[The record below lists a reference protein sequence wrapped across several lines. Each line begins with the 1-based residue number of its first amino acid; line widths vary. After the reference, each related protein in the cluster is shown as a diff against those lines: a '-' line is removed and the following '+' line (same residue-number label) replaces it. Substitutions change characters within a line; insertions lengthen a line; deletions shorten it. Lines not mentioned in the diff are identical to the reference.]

1 MLNSNSDFDD
11 DEDDIDD
18 MYDNYGDDEEDS
30 LTFEEF
36 EKGIL
41 SESY

>member
-1 MLNSNSDFDD
+1 LPRPPEERLDH
-11 DEDDIDD
+11 IDD
-18 MYDNYGDDEEDS
+18 REELKQANGDDEEDS